1 MSTATATD
9 LDLLDAD
16 APRGRQASLRAFRG
30 LMRLEWR
37 RQLMTPRV
45 LWPLL
50 LALLPV
56 GIAVPLAAAVFEDPT
71 VLGAAL
77 IVLTAVYGAVW
88 WAIALRAARRASA
101 SRSAALREPVSA

>member
-1 MSTATATD
+1 MSTTTATD
-9 LDLLDAD
+9 LGLLDAD

-50 LALLPV
+50 LALLPD
-56 GIAVPLAAAVFEDPT
+56 GITSAIVWVAMRFAEGDGHGPPEGDANPYHGPLVRVVPFFGRP
-71 VLGAAL
+71 
-77 IVLTAVYGAVW
+77 
-88 WAIALRAARRASA
+88 
-101 SRSAALREPVSA
+101 